1 MNKLIDEGFTK
12 ENIKEFIEDMAKD
25 EEELQKGFFDFAKK
39 QCDDYANDVSIIGE
53 KIKDIFKSLSS

>member
-25 EEELQKGFFDFAKK
+25 EEKLQKGFLDFAKK
-39 QCDDYANDVSIIGE
+39 QCDDYVDDVSIIGE
-53 KIKDIFKSLSS
+53 KIKDLFKSLSS